1 MAGPDDISEMLRKLL
16 LGQGRTEKMVTEQ
29 KELAEKQAAKAEEQ
43 AAEAAAQ
50 ISELKEQVGKQAAL
64 LAALAATRG
73 VASPDTPAQLG
84 HQNMETLVRL
94 GNVRVLEP
102 GVGPSILTL
111 QQQTELAS
119 LAVGGAPEAAI
130 VHYMAPH
137 LRTLRQP
144 GAGEPSAADPVPL
157 VMVNSEAY
165 VWLVHPAVLGVA
177 NQRLKPDLFL
187 TWAPF
192 VELRGDDQSFP
203 HGVLASPALQKA
215 GCVAEL
221 FEGKNG
227 ALGSEDFGKQCLYH
241 KCISGQFKS
250 ALFNQEQCWLLETMH
265 GNPVRLLKMHWTTP
279 GSVRELQCFLGAQ
292 STPPLVQLL
301 RRMLTD
307 QKLAT
312 LSPAGRCH
320 LGSGASGHVFV
331 VHRTIDATRTPL
343 ALKLVPKV
351 YAGELHS
358 EFTQMLVAAAAGAP
372 VVAPVPDSLRIYP
385 GNAAAASASAEA
397 LAPPCASGGYL
408 LSRVGVRFATTTKGG
423 VKAAFAAL
431 AALHTC
437 RIYHGDART
446 ANLLDIGGQALWIDL
461 RTGIVDAGEAGP
473 LPLEQQ
479 GFDAAVLAR
488 SILPQDRPVPPS
500 LQGALRLY
508 NAALPGTVADLA
520 QAVWDAL

>member
-1 MAGPDDISEMLRKLL
+1 MAGPDDISEMLRNIL
-16 LGQGRTEKMVTEQ
+16 LGQGRTEKMITEQ
-29 KELAEKQAAKAEEQ
+29 KELAEKQAA
-43 AAEAAAQ
+43 EAAAQ
-50 ISELKEQVGKQAAL
+50 LSELKEQVGKQAAL

-177 NQRLKPDLFL
+177 NQRLKPADLFL

-221 FEGKNG
+221 YEGTNG

-301 RRMLTD
+301 RRMLT
-307 QKLAT
+307 KASHAKPSGALPPGVWRKRARVCRAPHYRCYPH
-312 LSPAGRCH
+312 PAGPQACPEG
-320 LGSGASGHVFV
+320 L
-331 VHRTIDATRTPL
+331 
-343 ALKLVPKV
+343 
-351 YAGELHS
+351 
-358 EFTQMLVAAAAGAP
+358 
-372 VVAPVPDSLRIYP
+372 
-385 GNAAAASASAEA
+385 
-397 LAPPCASGGYL
+397 CGG
-408 LSRVGVRFATTTKGG
+408 T
-423 VKAAFAAL
+423 AF
-431 AALHTC
+431 
-437 RIYHGDART
+437 
-446 ANLLDIGGQALWIDL
+446 
-461 RTGIVDAGEAGP
+461 
-473 LPLEQQ
+473 
-479 GFDAAVLAR
+479 
-488 SILPQDRPVPPS
+488 
-500 LQGALRLY
+500 
-508 NAALPGTVADLA
+508 
-520 QAVWDAL
+520 